1 MILGLVCTGR
11 ICRQSATDS
20 LPAPGL
26 GSTTNTGNT
35 VELSSGLGKVRRA
48 KKLTARR
55 WSTTPLLQEAHL
67 KIGLTYDL
75 RSEYLAMG
83 YDHEATAELDSEA
96 TVSAIDRTLQSLG
109 HQTDRIGHL
118 RQLTSRL
125 AAGDRWDLVFNICE
139 GMHGLSRESQVP
151 ALLEGWQIPCT
162 FSDSFTMAVC
172 LHKGLT
178 KAVLERAGLA
188 TAAFHVV
195 ETAADIERVNLAWPL
210 FVKPVAE
217 GTGKGVSAA
226 SVVRTPA
233 ELNTA
238 CRRLLARFSQ
248 PVLVERYLPGR
259 EFTVGILGTGPAA
272 RVIGT
277 MEVELLPTAEQ
288 GCYSMENKE
297 HWEDRVRYT
306 LIPAGQDPEADA
318 AAQLAL
324 QSWLVL
330 NGRDAGR
337 IDIRSAEDGRPAFIE
352 ANPLAGLNPDYSDL
366 PMLAGKA
373 GMSYQ
378 QLIGGIV
385 DSAAARI
392 PQTH

>member
-1 MILGLVCTGR
+1 
-11 ICRQSATDS
+11 
-20 LPAPGL
+20 
-26 GSTTNTGNT
+26 
-35 VELSSGLGKVRRA
+35 
-48 KKLTARR
+48 
-55 WSTTPLLQEAHL
+55 
-67 KIGLTYDL
+67 
-75 RSEYLAMG
+75 
-83 YDHEATAELDSEA
+83 
-96 TVSAIDRTLQSLG
+96 
-109 HQTDRIGHL
+109 
-118 RQLTSRL
+118 
-125 AAGDRWDLVFNICE
+125 
-139 GMHGLSRESQVP
+139 ESQVP

-195 ETAADIERVNLAWPL
+195 ETAADIERVKLALPL

-233 ELNTA
+233 ELHTA
-238 CRRLLARFSQ
+238 CRQLLTRFSQ

-297 HWEDRVRYT
+297 HWQDRVRYS

-318 AAQLAL
+318 AAELAL

-392 PQTH
+392 SQTR

>member
-1 MILGLVCTGR
+1 
-11 ICRQSATDS
+11 
-20 LPAPGL
+20 
-26 GSTTNTGNT
+26 
-35 VELSSGLGKVRRA
+35 
-48 KKLTARR
+48 
-55 WSTTPLLQEAHL
+55 L

-75 RSEYLAMG
+75 RSEYLALG
-83 YDHEATAELDSEA
+83 FSHEATAELDSEA
-96 TVSAIDRTLQSLG
+96 TVSALDRTLQSLG

-118 RQLTSRL
+118 RQLTTRL

-178 KAVLERAGLA
+178 KAILERAGLA
-188 TAAFHVV
+188 TAAFCVV
-195 ETAADIERVNLAWPL
+195 ESAAEISKVRMPWPL

-226 SVVRTPA
+226 SVVRSAA
-233 ELNTA
+233 ELDVA
-238 CRRLLARFSQ
+238 CRSLLDRFHQ
-248 PVLVERYLPGR
+248 PVLVERFLPGR
-259 EFTVGILGTGPAA
+259 EFTVGILGTGSAA

-277 MEVELLPTAEQ
+277 MEVELLPNAEQ
-288 GCYSMENKE
+288 GCYSLENKE
-297 HWEDRVRYT
+297 HWQDRVRYT
-306 LIPAGQDPEADA
+306 LVQPDQDPEAA
-318 AAQLAL
+318 AAAELAL

-337 IDIRSAEDGRPAFIE
+337 IDLRSDEHGRPAFIE

-366 PMLAGKA
+366 PMLATKA
-373 GMSYQ
+373 GLTYQ

-385 DSAAARI
+385 DSAALRI
-392 PQTH
+392 RQTP

>member
-1 MILGLVCTGR
+1 M
-11 ICRQSATDS
+11 
-20 LPAPGL
+20 
-26 GSTTNTGNT
+26 
-35 VELSSGLGKVRRA
+35 
-48 KKLTARR
+48 
-55 WSTTPLLQEAHL
+55 

-75 RSEYLAMG
+75 RSEYLALG
-83 YDHEATAELDSEA
+83 YSHEATAELDSEA
-96 TVSAIDRTLQSLG
+96 TVSALDRTLQALG

-118 RQLTSRL
+118 RQLTTRL

-178 KAVLERAGLA
+178 KAILERAGLA
-188 TAAFHVV
+188 TAAFCVV
-195 ETAADIERVNLAWPL
+195 ESAADIPKVQMPWPL

-226 SVVRTPA
+226 SVVRSAA
-233 ELNTA
+233 ELDVA
-238 CRRLLARFSQ
+238 CRSLLDRFHQ
-248 PVLVERYLPGR
+248 PVLVERFLPGR

-277 MEVELLPTAEQ
+277 MEVELLPNAEQ
-288 GCYSMENKE
+288 GCYSLENKE
-297 HWEDRVRYT
+297 HWQDRVRYT
-306 LIPAGQDPEADA
+306 LVQPDQDPEAA
-318 AAQLAL
+318 AAAELAL

-337 IDIRSAEDGRPAFIE
+337 IDIRSDEHGRPAFIE

-366 PMLAGKA
+366 PMLATKA
-373 GMSYQ
+373 GLTYQ

-385 DSAAARI
+385 DSAALRI
-392 PQTH
+392 RPTP

>member
-1 MILGLVCTGR
+1 MPGV
-11 ICRQSATDS
+11 S
-20 LPAPGL
+20 L
-26 GSTTNTGNT
+26 
-35 VELSSGLGKVRRA
+35 R
-48 KKLTARR
+48 
-55 WSTTPLLQEAHL
+55 
-67 KIGLTYDL
+67 IGLTYDL
-75 RSEYLAMG
+75 RSEYLALG

-96 TVSAIDRTLQSLG
+96 TVAAIDQTLQLLG

-118 RQLTSRL
+118 RQLTARL

-139 GMHGLSRESQVP
+139 GMHGLGRESQVP

-178 KAVLERAGLA
+178 KAILERAGLA
-188 TAAFHVV
+188 TAAFQVV
-195 ETAADIERVNLAWPL
+195 ESAADISRVSLPWPL

-226 SVVRTPA
+226 SVVRSPA
-233 ELNTA
+233 ELEEA
-238 CRRLLARFSQ
+238 CQHLLHRFRQ

-259 EFTVGILGTGPAA
+259 EFTVGVLGTGSAA

-288 GCYSMENKE
+288 GCYSLENKE
-297 HWEDRVRYT
+297 HWQDRVRYT
-306 LIPAGQDPEADA
+306 LIQTDQDPEAA
-318 AAQLAL
+318 AAAELAL

-337 IDIRSAEDGRPAFIE
+337 IDIRSDELGQPGFIE

-366 PMLAGKA
+366 PMLAAKA
-373 GMSYQ
+373 GITYQ

-392 PQTH
+392 RPTC

>member
-1 MILGLVCTGR
+1 M
-11 ICRQSATDS
+11 
-20 LPAPGL
+20 
-26 GSTTNTGNT
+26 
-35 VELSSGLGKVRRA
+35 
-48 KKLTARR
+48 
-55 WSTTPLLQEAHL
+55 QEVSV

-75 RSEYLAMG
+75 RSEYLALG

-96 TVSAIDRTLQSLG
+96 TVTAIDHTLQALG

-118 RQLTSRL
+118 RQLTARL

-139 GMHGLSRESQVP
+139 GMHGLCRESQVP

-162 FSDSFTMAVC
+162 FSDSFTLAVC

-178 KAVLERAGLA
+178 KAILERAGLA

-195 ETAADIERVNLAWPL
+195 ESVSDIARVSLPWPL

-226 SVVRTPA
+226 SVVRSPD
-233 ELNTA
+233 ELESA
-238 CRRLLARFSQ
+238 CQHLLHRFQQ

-259 EFTVGILGTGPAA
+259 EFTIGILGTGSAA

-277 MEVELLPTAEQ
+277 MEVELLPSAEQ
-288 GCYSMENKE
+288 GCYSLENKE
-297 HWEDRVRYT
+297 HCHDRVRYT
-306 LIPAGQDPEADA
+306 LIQTEQDPEAA
-318 AAQLAL
+318 AAAELAL
-324 QSWLVL
+324 RSWLVL

-337 IDIRSAEDGRPAFIE
+337 IDIRSDEHGQPAFIE
-352 ANPLAGLNPDYSDL
+352 ANPLAGLNPGYSDL
-366 PMLAGKA
+366 PMLAAKA
-373 GMSYQ
+373 GMTYP
-378 QLIGGIV
+378 QLISGIV

-392 PQTH
+392 PSAR